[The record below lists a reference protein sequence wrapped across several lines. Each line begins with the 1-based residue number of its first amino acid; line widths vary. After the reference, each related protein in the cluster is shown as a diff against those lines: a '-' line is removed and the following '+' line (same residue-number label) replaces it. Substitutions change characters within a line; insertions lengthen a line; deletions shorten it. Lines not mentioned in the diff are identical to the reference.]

1 MIIKK
6 LLFLQIRLKH
16 RVLPHISKPPKICL
30 MRTPPPLPPSQ
41 THVSCQFAVLRDHTQ
56 NVHQNPP
63 KNCCRRSW
71 TVFVSLFIDS
81 CALSHYKKSKRCF
94 NCGQQTNG
102 IFNPAKEIIA
112 KLKLSQERNE
122 IQSDNS
128 DSDDGIM
135 TESTA
140 AAD

>member
-1 MIIKK
+1 M
-6 LLFLQIRLKH
+6 
-16 RVLPHISKPPKICL
+16 
-30 MRTPPPLPPSQ
+30 
-41 THVSCQFAVLRDHTQ
+41 
-56 NVHQNPP
+56 
-63 KNCCRRSW
+63 
-71 TVFVSLFIDS
+71 FVSLFIDS

-112 KLKLSQERNE
+112 KLILSQERNE